1 MARVQRALRER
12 ALDLVLG
19 RAGVAGHTIAA
30 HRFSDGT
37 QRQLP
42 EEGGE
47 IVERSA
53 WVVLERRR
61 PQTGYTDPLCGQGL
75 YLVDLSVQ
83 VTYAL
88 HRQGSEGT
96 WEAAG
101 GDSGGASLE
110 DVEDR
115 AADDAQVLLACLGYQ
130 PNWGDLTQ
138 PRVLDPACID
148 PTPAFESSG
157 VEFFAESATLTVSL
171 QILHRADQ
179 YTGFGPTI
187 TP

>member
-1 MARVQRALRER
+1 MARTQRAIRER
-12 ALDLVLG
+12 ALALVLG
-19 RAGVAGHTIAA
+19 TEGVAGHTIDRD
-30 HRFSDGT
+30 RFSDGS
-37 QRQLP
+37 QRQMP

-47 IVERSA
+47 AIERSV

-61 PQTGYTDPLCGQGL
+61 PQTGYNDPLCGQGL

-83 VTYAL
+83 VTYVVQ
-88 HRQGSEGT
+88 RQGAEGL

-101 GDSGGASLE
+101 GQSGGASLE

-130 PNWGDLTQ
+130 PNWATVVG
-138 PRVLDPACID
+138 PRIIDPACID
-148 PTPAFESSG
+148 PPPAFESSAL
-157 VEFFAESATLTVSL
+157 EFFAETATLTVSI
-171 QILHRADQ
+171 QVLHRDDQ
-179 YTGFGPTI
+179 YTAFGPSV